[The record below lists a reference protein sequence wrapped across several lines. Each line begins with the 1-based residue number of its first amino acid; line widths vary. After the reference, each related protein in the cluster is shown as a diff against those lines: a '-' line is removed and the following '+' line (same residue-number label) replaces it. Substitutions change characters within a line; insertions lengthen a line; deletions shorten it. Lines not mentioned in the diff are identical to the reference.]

1 MSLELS
7 LIPFNHRINN
17 PSQVF
22 RGSTLGRRRWA
33 QLRRIVLKATGDG
46 GGGSVRNVHTVCLEQ
61 PGLSLARFVI
71 RLDRFASFSVSAQ
84 NLRYHHTVDK
94 DD

>member
-1 MSLELS
+1 M
-7 LIPFNHRINN
+7 
-17 PSQVF
+17 
-22 RGSTLGRRRWA
+22 
-33 QLRRIVLKATGDG
+33 G

-84 NLRYHHTVDK
+84 NLRYHHTVVDK

>member
-1 MSLELS
+1 M
-7 LIPFNHRINN
+7 
-17 PSQVF
+17 
-22 RGSTLGRRRWA
+22 
-33 QLRRIVLKATGDG
+33 
-46 GGGSVRNVHTVCLEQ
+46 GGGSVRNVLTVCLEQ